1 VLERY
6 KAIYEEGKVLNF
18 SQADREYFLIGM
30 MKVNF
35 LNRLESSVCQG
46 KEKPYSKL
54 CELFDEQ
61 TQNGEEMCQYSDL
74 LEKAIA
80 AIASQFARK
89 SADNLFSGCGGK
101 LTDSANQIKHSNDFE
116 LITWLVIK
124 NKTGMDDK

>member
-1 VLERY
+1 
-6 KAIYEEGKVLNF
+6 LNF
-18 SQADREYFLIGM
+18 SQADREYFLIDM